1 MPKPPPDTR
10 RPLHVRRP
18 DDGKPA
24 LGLEPLLLRG
34 QQSTQL
40 HRSQW
45 LLFPRL
51 LLEAGVRGHRQS
63 AAHHHPH
70 RGDGDG
76 CLGLCPGAVACAA
89 MASGAISS
97 PSPPSPAAVSVRRS
111 EPGSSCRSGRCWRAV
126 PVGQNLVAG
135 TAASAVL
142 GGLGSVAAG
151 GKFADGAVTASFGYL
166 LNAVLHVE
174 RSVKL
179 PDAVQCYLCKLL
191 VCIGGAYAVGIAIS
205 YPSGYA
211 VLAGRE
217 KSDWDLG
224 WFTTKDINVNVPLQ
238 TQPSSSWFH
247 KQIFSFGVGKNSD
260 GFDSFSGQSSFA
272 GGTLGI
278 FSAEQS
284 FRSDDGKPYGGTLR
298 IGAPGSSGYAG
309 VATTCVRSWS
319 GARYGC

>member
-1 MPKPPPDTR
+1 MAVWACAPAPLPARRWPPAPSPRLHRHLRRQSQSGAQSRVHRHGDGGGIQLRRRRDTGAGASDRRVRIVQLCGQRR
-10 RPLHVRRP
+10 RPRR
-18 DDGKPA
+18 
-24 LGLEPLLLRG
+24 R
-34 QQSTQL
+34 
-40 HRSQW
+40 
-45 LLFPRL
+45 RL
-51 LLEAGVRGHRQS
+51 LDGGGLRRQKCS
-63 AAHHHPH
+63 
-70 RGDGDG
+70 RCG
-76 CLGLCPGAVACAA
+76 
-89 MASGAISS
+89 
-97 PSPPSPAAVSVRRS
+97 R
-111 EPGSSCRSGRCWRAV
+111 CRSGRCWRAV